1 MSSNKR
7 DINKNIKIT
16 LLSSKDLFK
25 KENNLIISN
34 NPTNTFKN
42 IGIRSAASDLA
53 LINGSFAIDEEYV
66 DCNQRLNN
74 RSVSYY
80 LKDNYGS
87 YNLLITL
94 EGTISWVDNNI
105 YNVGI
110 RPVLEFE
117 DFPIEIFERL
127 FNFNGSS
134 YVYFGE
140 YPQVVASNQQL
151 LKYLVGADKV
161 YYTDREYRTKIE
173 WYSNMLSYVGY
184 KEFEY
189 NGEKYI
195 KANVDIEDFY
205 KVTLSNGQKYKKND
219 TVILKVVPIL
229 WLVDIKN
236 KRLISNNIITSGIRF
251 TNQKRTVEDF
261 SNTEISNY
269 LNTYLLEDMIYQSED
284 YQEIYHNYKIK
295 VKNAA

>member
-1 MSSNKR
+1 MSGNKR

-34 NPTNTFKN
+34 NLTNIFKN

-80 LKDNYGS
+80 LKDNYGI

-295 VKNAA
+295 VKNK

>member
-1 MSSNKR
+1 MSGNKR

-34 NPTNTFKN
+34 NLTNTFKN

-80 LKDNYGS
+80 LKDNYGI

-161 YYTDREYRTKIE
+161 YYTGKEYRTKIE

-295 VKNAA
+295 VKNK

>member
-1 MSSNKR
+1 MSGNKR

-34 NPTNTFKN
+34 NLTNIFKN

-80 LKDNYGS
+80 LKNNYGS

-151 LKYLVGADKV
+151 LKYLVGANKV
-161 YYTDREYRTKIE
+161 YYTGKEYRTKIE

-295 VKNAA
+295 VKNK

>member
-1 MSSNKR
+1 MSGNKR

-34 NPTNTFKN
+34 NLTNIFKN

-80 LKDNYGS
+80 LKDNYGI

-173 WYSNMLSYVGY
+173 WYSNMLSYAGY

-205 KVTLSNGQKYKKND
+205 KVALSNGQKYKKND

-295 VKNAA
+295 VKNK

>member
-1 MSSNKR
+1 MSGNKR

-34 NPTNTFKN
+34 NLTNIFKN

-80 LKDNYGS
+80 LKNNYGS

-261 SNTEISNY
+261 LNTEISNY

-295 VKNAA
+295 VKNK

>member
-1 MSSNKR
+1 MNGNKR

-34 NPTNTFKN
+34 NLTNIFKN

-94 EGTISWVDNNI
+94 EGTISWADNNI

-110 RPVLEFE
+110 RPVLEFK

-295 VKNAA
+295 VKNK

>member
-1 MSSNKR
+1 MSGNKR

-34 NPTNTFKN
+34 NLTNIFKN

-94 EGTISWVDNNI
+94 EGTISWADNNI

-205 KVTLSNGQKYKKND
+205 KVTLSNGQKYKKKD

-295 VKNAA
+295 VKNK

>member
-1 MSSNKR
+1 MNGNKR

-34 NPTNTFKN
+34 NLTNIFKN

-80 LKDNYGS
+80 LKDNYGI

-161 YYTDREYRTKIE
+161 YYTGKEYRTKIE

-205 KVTLSNGQKYKKND
+205 KVTLSNGQKYKKKD

-295 VKNAA
+295 VKNK

>member
-1 MSSNKR
+1 
-7 DINKNIKIT
+7 
-16 LLSSKDLFK
+16 
-25 KENNLIISN
+25 
-34 NPTNTFKN
+34 
-42 IGIRSAASDLA
+42 
-53 LINGSFAIDEEYV
+53 
-66 DCNQRLNN
+66 
-74 RSVSYY
+74 
-80 LKDNYGS
+80 
-87 YNLLITL
+87 
-94 EGTISWVDNNI
+94 
-105 YNVGI
+105 
-110 RPVLEFE
+110 
-117 DFPIEIFERL
+117 
-127 FNFNGSS
+127 
-134 YVYFGE
+134 
-140 YPQVVASNQQL
+140 
-151 LKYLVGADKV
+151 
-161 YYTDREYRTKIE
+161 
-173 WYSNMLSYVGY
+173 MLSYVGY

-261 SNTEISNY
+261 LNTEISNY

-295 VKNAA
+295 VKNK

>member
-1 MSSNKR
+1 MSSNKTN
-7 DINKNIKIT
+7 INNNIKIT

-25 KENNLIISN
+25 KENNLILSEHY
-34 NPTNTFKN
+34 TELFKT

-53 LINGSFAIDEEYV
+53 LINGSFVIDEEYA

-74 RSVSYY
+74 RSASYY
-80 LKDNYGS
+80 LKDNYGI

-94 EGTISWVDNNI
+94 EGTTSWVDNNI

-117 DFPIEIFERL
+117 ELPIEIFERL
-127 FNFNGSS
+127 FNFNGAT

-140 YPQVVASNQQL
+140 YPQIVAPNQKL
-151 LKYLVGADKV
+151 LKHLVGADKV

-195 KANVDIEDFY
+195 KAKVDIEDFY
-205 KVTLSNGQKYKKND
+205 KVTLSNNQKYKKND

-229 WLVDIKN
+229 WLVDIQN
-236 KRLISNNIITSGIRF
+236 KRLISKDIITSGIRF
-251 TNQKRTVEDF
+251 TNQRRVVGDF

-284 YQEIYHNYKIK
+284 YQEIYHNPK
-295 VKNAA
+295 VKAKTK

>member
-1 MSSNKR
+1 MNGNKR

-34 NPTNTFKN
+34 NLTNIFKN

-80 LKDNYGS
+80 LKDNYGI

-261 SNTEISNY
+261 LNTEISNY

-295 VKNAA
+295 VKNK

>member
-1 MSSNKR
+1 MNGNKR

-34 NPTNTFKN
+34 NLTNIFKN

-173 WYSNMLSYVGY
+173 WYSNMLSYVSY

-295 VKNAA
+295 VKNK

>member
-1 MSSNKR
+1 MSGNKR

-34 NPTNTFKN
+34 NLTNTFKN

-80 LKDNYGS
+80 LKNNYGS

-151 LKYLVGADKV
+151 LKYLVGANKV

-173 WYSNMLSYVGY
+173 WYSNMLSYACY

-295 VKNAA
+295 VKNK

>member
-1 MSSNKR
+1 MNGNKR

-34 NPTNTFKN
+34 NLTNTFKN

-140 YPQVVASNQQL
+140 YPQVVAPNQQL

-195 KANVDIEDFY
+195 KAKIDIEDFY

-269 LNTYLLEDMIYQSED
+269 LNNYLLEDMIYQSED

-295 VKNAA
+295 VKNK

>member
-1 MSSNKR
+1 MSGNKR

-34 NPTNTFKN
+34 NLTNTFKN

-80 LKDNYGS
+80 LKDNYGI

-151 LKYLVGADKV
+151 LKYLVGANKV
-161 YYTDREYRTKIE
+161 YYTGKEYRTKIE

-205 KVTLSNGQKYKKND
+205 KVTLSNGQKYKKKD

-295 VKNAA
+295 VKNK

>member
-1 MSSNKR
+1 MNGNKR

-34 NPTNTFKN
+34 NLTNIFKN

-66 DCNQRLNN
+66 GCNQRLNN

-80 LKDNYGS
+80 LKDNYGI
-87 YNLLITL
+87 YNFLITL

-295 VKNAA
+295 VKNK

>member
-1 MSSNKR
+1 MSGNKR

-34 NPTNTFKN
+34 NLTNIFKN

-80 LKDNYGS
+80 LKNNYGS

-151 LKYLVGADKV
+151 LKYLVGANKV
-161 YYTDREYRTKIE
+161 YYTGKEYRTKIE

-205 KVTLSNGQKYKKND
+205 KVTLSNGQKYKKKD

-295 VKNAA
+295 VKNK

>member
-1 MSSNKR
+1 MSGNKR

-34 NPTNTFKN
+34 NLTNIFKN

-80 LKDNYGS
+80 LKNNYGS

-261 SNTEISNY
+261 LNTEISNY

-284 YQEIYHNYKIK
+284 YQEIHHNYKIK
-295 VKNAA
+295 VKNK

>member
-1 MSSNKR
+1 MSGNKR

-34 NPTNTFKN
+34 NLTNIFKN

-80 LKDNYGS
+80 LKDNYGI

-151 LKYLVGADKV
+151 LKYLVGANKV
-161 YYTDREYRTKIE
+161 YYTGKEYRTKIE

-295 VKNAA
+295 VKNK

>member
-1 MSSNKR
+1 MSGNKR

-34 NPTNTFKN
+34 NLTNIFKN

-80 LKDNYGS
+80 LKNNYGS

-151 LKYLVGADKV
+151 LKYLVGANKV
-161 YYTDREYRTKIE
+161 YYTGKEYRTKIE

-219 TVILKVVPIL
+219 IVILKVVPIL

-269 LNTYLLEDMIYQSED
+269 LSTYLLEDMIYQSED

-295 VKNAA
+295 VKNK

>member
-1 MSSNKR
+1 MSGNKR

-34 NPTNTFKN
+34 NLTNIFKN

-80 LKDNYGS
+80 LKDNYGI

-173 WYSNMLSYVGY
+173 WYSNMLSYAGY

-295 VKNAA
+295 VKNK

>member
-1 MSSNKR
+1 MNGNKR

-34 NPTNTFKN
+34 NLTNIFKN

-80 LKDNYGS
+80 LKDNYGI

-295 VKNAA
+295 VKNK

>member
-1 MSSNKR
+1 MSGNKR

-34 NPTNTFKN
+34 NLTNTFKN

-80 LKDNYGS
+80 LKDNYGI

-151 LKYLVGADKV
+151 LKYLVGANKV
-161 YYTDREYRTKIE
+161 YYTGKEYRTKIE

-295 VKNAA
+295 VKNK

>member
-1 MSSNKR
+1 MSGNKR

-34 NPTNTFKN
+34 NLTNIFKN

-80 LKDNYGS
+80 LKDNYGI
-87 YNLLITL
+87 YNLLMTL

-295 VKNAA
+295 VKNK